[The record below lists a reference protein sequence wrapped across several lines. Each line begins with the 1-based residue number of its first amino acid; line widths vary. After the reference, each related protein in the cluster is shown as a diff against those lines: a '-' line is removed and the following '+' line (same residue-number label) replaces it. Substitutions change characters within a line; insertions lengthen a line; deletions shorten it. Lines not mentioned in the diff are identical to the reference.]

1 MQTAVLSF
9 ADLSC
14 LDVICEPTKFDP
26 GIESILKKDLRYT
39 TSGHM
44 RSSSGD
50 RTRRRRRKDI
60 DDITDHDGG
69 LRRSDACASSRRVL
83 FKNNV
88 SVYRFDTEP
97 ASSQNCAVDFDPSR
111 RPTTEV
117 GPVRSY
123 RDAITRPPTSSRSS
137 GSELG
142 DRRRVKDDELTS
154 SSRRRVS
161 SPSLSPVV
169 VGDFEVIIVI
179 NIIIILSPCI
189 DLKQKNSTNFVTN
202 MATGCQR
209 SQQLTKLAGCK
220 TDLTLSHKGIC
231 YSVCSCLCQRFGRTI
246 VSEV

>member
-39 TSGHM
+39 TSGHV

-60 DDITDHDGG
+60 DDDITDHDGG

-111 RPTTEV
+111 RPTREV
-117 GPVRSY
+117 GLGRSY

-137 GSELG
+137 RSELG
-142 DRRRVKDDELTS
+142 DRRRVNDDELTS

-169 VGDFEVIIVI
+169 VGDFEVGLIIVI

-189 DLKQKNSTNFVTN
+189 DLKQK
-202 MATGCQR
+202 
-209 SQQLTKLAGCK
+209 K
-220 TDLTLSHKGIC
+220 TVRTL
-231 YSVCSCLCQRFGRTI
+231 
-246 VSEV
+246 